1 MTAADLEGLSF
12 AELEDEL
19 ARLAS
24 HIFAGT
30 CRWLELVAELER
42 RGGLSGCTTAEWL
55 AWRCGLTPRTA
66 REHVRVALRLV
77 ELPCIRAAFAVGEL
91 SYAKVRALTRIA
103 EPESEE
109 ELLELA
115 RHLTAAQLDRAV
127 RAYRRVT
134 TDQAAALQDAAY
146 LGWCW
151 DEDGSLVL
159 RGRLAPEDGAVFLE
173 ALETGREAV
182 RERRR
187 DVERG
192 SAEPRPTNA
201 EAFAAA
207 AELALSAAGAARAGG
222 ERHQVVVHV
231 DHAALT
237 GEGEGDCE
245 LAEGP
250 AIAPETARRLACD
263 SSVLLIS
270 ESGRK
275 TMSVGRKT
283 RSVPSALRRAL
294 RRRDRGCRFPGCENH
309 RFVDAH
315 HVQHWARGGE
325 TRLDNLVLLC
335 RRHHR
340 LVHEGGYS
348 VERLAGDKLAFRDP
362 WGGLIPDAPQPA
374 RGSVECLLE
383 AGAGSYAA
391 GAGDR
396 MDLDL
401 AVQALLAAQPP

>member
-1 MTAADLEGLSF
+1 VTAADLEGLSF

-159 RGRLAPEDGAVFLE
+159 RGRLAPEEGAVFLE
-173 ALETGREAV
+173 ALEAGARQFGSVAATWSAVPRNRGRRMPRRSPPRPNWLSRPPARLV
-182 RERRR
+182 RAANGTRLSSTSTTRRSRAKVKETASSPKARRSRRR
-187 DVERG
+187 R
-192 SAEPRPTNA
+192 
-201 EAFAAA
+201 
-207 AELALSAAGAARAGG
+207 RAGS
-222 ERHQVVVHV
+222 
-231 DHAALT
+231 
-237 GEGEGDCE
+237 
-245 LAEGP
+245 P
-250 AIAPETARRLACD
+250 AT
-263 SSVLLIS
+263 
-270 ESGRK
+270 
-275 TMSVGRKT
+275 
-283 RSVPSALRRAL
+283 
-294 RRRDRGCRFPGCENH
+294 
-309 RFVDAH
+309 
-315 HVQHWARGGE
+315 
-325 TRLDNLVLLC
+325 
-335 RRHHR
+335 
-340 LVHEGGYS
+340 
-348 VERLAGDKLAFRDP
+348 
-362 WGGLIPDAPQPA
+362 
-374 RGSVECLLE
+374 
-383 AGAGSYAA
+383 
-391 GAGDR
+391 
-396 MDLDL
+396 
-401 AVQALLAAQPP
+401 PPCC